1 MPAKTRKRKASEE
14 EVDEAEEIL
23 QPVKKIARTT
33 QRKPRVNHE
42 QPSKVGESSKRG
54 RAGLSN
60 LAASNTLKKPKSA
73 SSSAKRAKSEIR
85 RNADNLI
92 HMIESQYTNTRSG
105 IIGGNTLSS
114 KITII
119 MQDGLDTQ
127 NIIHQKSHDRI
138 KTLQH
143 TLDEYEAANRD
154 SIKVR
159 KPTEGAQW
167 EQDAKDVSKVNKKA
181 MEALIHMLNGLVI
194 SGEHAKSLRSPP
206 RSSDEIEQ
214 AAWRWIEGGI
224 PPADDTWGSSARETL
239 KAFAGV
245 AKLLL

>member
-14 EVDEAEEIL
+14 EVDEVEEVL
-23 QPVKKIARTT
+23 
-33 QRKPRVNHE
+33 
-42 QPSKVGESSKRG
+42 QPSKKTG
-54 RAGLSN
+54 RVTHKKPKAGPS
-60 LAASNTLKKPKSA
+60 TLKKSKSA
-73 SSSAKRAKSEIR
+73 SSSAKNAKSEIR
-85 RNADNLI
+85 RNADSLLR
-92 HMIESQYTNTRSG
+92 MIEDQYNNAQSG
-105 IIGGNTLSS
+105 FTGNNSLSS
-114 KITII
+114 KISAIL
-119 MQDGLDTQ
+119 QDGLDTQ
-127 NIIHQKSHDRI
+127 NVIHQKSLGRI

-143 TLDEYEAANRD
+143 TLDEYEAANGD

-167 EQDAKDVSKVNKKA
+167 EQDAKDVTKVDKKA
-181 MEALIHMLNGLVI
+181 TDILIQTLNGLII

-206 RSSDEIEQ
+206 RSGDDIEQ

>member
-14 EVDEAEEIL
+14 DGDEIEEIV
-23 QPVKKIARTT
+23 QPSKKTSPTT
-33 QRKPRVNHE
+33 QRKPRAG
-42 QPSKVGESSKRG
+42 PSN
-54 RAGLSN
+54 RAANS
-60 LAASNTLKKPKSA
+60 TLKKSKSS
-73 SSSAKRAKSEIR
+73 SSSAKSAKSAIR
-85 RNADNLI
+85 RDADILL
-92 HMIESQYTNTRSG
+92 HMIEDQYNNARSG
-105 IIGGNTLSS
+105 ITGNNSLSS
-114 KITII
+114 KISALL
-119 MQDGLDTQ
+119 QDDLDTQ
-127 NIIHQKSHDRI
+127 NIIYQKSLGRI

-143 TLDEYEAANRD
+143 GLDEYEAANRD
-154 SIKVR
+154 SIKVG

-167 EQDAKDVSKVNKKA
+167 EQDAKDVFKVNKKA
-181 MEALIHMLNGLVI
+181 MEISIQMLNGLVI

-206 RSSDEIEQ
+206 RSSDDIEQ